1 MSMYSV
7 LLVDDEEDVIRTML
21 KKVDWE
27 GMGFR
32 VMGYAHNGIEALDL
46 AEAEAPDVVLTDIKM
61 PYMDGLELA
70 HNLKIMYPTV
80 RILIF
85 SGFD

>member
-32 VMGYAHNGIEALDL
+32 VMGYAHNGIEAW
-46 AEAEAPDVVLTDIKM
+46 
-61 PYMDGLELA
+61 
-70 HNLKIMYPTV
+70 
-80 RILIF
+80 ILRKRKRRT
-85 SGFD
+85 